1 MYKKKSGIIGIII
14 TIIILILLVF
24 LSNLKLESLSYVE
37 NAFSAIVMPIQ
48 TGYTYLK
55 NKVTGNTNFFTNVEN
70 LKNENEELKTANSNL
85 EQELR
90 ELEIIKA
97 ENETL
102 KEYLGLTEKYTDYE
116 TIPAYIISKDIS
128 NYSNIFVI
136 NAGKND
142 GIDVNMTVIAD
153 EGLVGYVISVT
164 DTTAKVQT
172 IIDSSS
178 AVTAT
183 ISTTEDSIICKG
195 SLEDG
200 MLKATYIPTSADI
213 SEGENVETSGM
224 GGIYPKGIKIGTIKE
239 VEQTLNVLDRYA
251 WIEPAVDFDKVETVL
266 VITNENSEK
275 QQL

>member
-55 NKVTGNTNFFTNVEN
+55 NKVPWNTNFFTNVEN

-266 VITNENSEK
+266 VITN
-275 QQL
+275 